1 MGATLIKGEQIQIT
15 DFIKAMASV
24 NWSSDNTSPSAAAVL
39 AKIQSEIAGVSGA
52 MQFRGAWTQAAT
64 DSTAGTNSANT
75 IKKGYVY
82 VYEGNGTAPTGVTL
96 ENGDTLIAKQDAA
109 SPTNSNHW
117 TVVQV
122 NITGAVT
129 LSNLVGNLLDNVV
142 GSGSISI
149 TAPTTGANAGKLV
162 ITGAFPTISNPNAV
176 NGQYV
181 TGMSIDANGV
191 ITLTRGTPPDYRN
204 YNVVGEIPSGTM
216 NGSNTTFVTSKKPHS
231 TDLIAVYVNGVR
243 QKAGSGNDYRVSIP
257 SSGTNANKGVITFE
271 SGAYIPQSGDSLL
284 VDYTAEDLVTANS

>member
-1 MGATLIKGEQIQIT
+1 MSRTLIKGEQIQLT
-15 DFIKAMASV
+15 DFIMAIANA
-24 NWSSDNTSPSAAAVL
+24 NWSDDTLTVSAAAIL
-39 AKIQSEIAGVSGA
+39 AKIRSEIAGVSGA
-52 MQFRGAWTQAAT
+52 MQFRGEWSVAAT
-64 DSTAGTNSANT
+64 DAASVTG

-82 VYEGNGTAPTGVTL
+82 VYNGTGTAPTGVTL
-96 ENGDTLIAKQDAA
+96 ENGDTLIANIDSADPTDA
-109 SPTNSNHW
+109 TDW
-117 TVVQV
+117 VVVNV

-129 LSNLVGNLLDNVV
+129 LNNLVGSLLDNVV

-176 NGQYV
+176 NDQYV

-191 ITLTRGTPPDYRN
+191 ITLTRSTPPDYRN